1 MKKIFSILTVTFL
14 AIAMVSCE
22 KDDDNNGG
30 GGNTNANNYA
40 QVGSLNTPLTA
51 DIFFNDFG
59 EANFNASYNNESENI
74 HVHFSA
80 GIAWESLGKTFDLTS
95 GHNSENFWFRY
106 EGWGENECE
115 FTHNNHT
122 DGTLS
127 TWLNQSEQMTTP
139 VFSSGTMSTARTAE
153 GYTLTVDGT
162 LTDGTKVLIKLDVPF
177 EGEVVPLTRNSVIY
191 DGVKYEFSTTAS
203 SDPSTSNV
211 NWSSTGDNGVS
222 SSGTVY
228 YGSNNLGIYLQDNP
242 TGDGYYFDFEI
253 NTPDIQL
260 SYNWHNDQLT
270 GTFNG
275 VPFNSTP
282 FTSGEASISA
292 YYHEMQ
298 VTVIGTLNNG
308 KELKLCVYS
317 PY

>member
-1 MKKIFSILTVTFL
+1 MKKIFSILAATIMVM
-14 AIAMVSCE
+14 AMVSCE
-22 KDDDNNGG
+22 KDNDNGG
-30 GGNTNANNYA
+30 GGENTNNFA
-40 QVGSLNTPLTA
+40 QVGDLNTPMTA
-51 DIFFNDFG
+51 ELFFSDFG
-59 EANFNASYNNESENI
+59 EANFNASYNNASENI

-80 GIAWESLGKTFDLTS
+80 GIAWNSLGKTFDLTS
-95 GHNSENFWFRY
+95 GHNGEEFWFRY
-106 EGWGENECE
+106 EGWADNGCE
-115 FTHNNHT
+115 FTHRNKN

-139 VFSSGTMSTARTAE
+139 VFSSGTMSTARTSD
-153 GYTLTVDGT
+153 GYSIVVDGT
-162 LTDGTKVLIKLDVPF
+162 LTDGTKVLIKLNVPF

-191 DGVKYEFSTTAS
+191 DGVKYEFTTTAS

-211 NWSSTGDNGVS
+211 TWNSTGDNGVS
-222 SSGTVY
+222 SSGTVF
-228 YGSNNLGIYLQDNP
+228 YGSNNLGIFLQDNP
-242 TGDGYYFDFEI
+242 TGDGYYFNFEI
-253 NTPDIQL
+253 NAPNLQL

-308 KELKLCVYS
+308 KELKLCIYS